1 MTSERLC
8 KDSILSAAIE
18 VADEFEKE
26 LYGSNKYDEIKK
38 WGKNTSIEF
47 PPTFSIRLYAHLIEF
62 IQRINDLP
70 IQNEMIKYYSQ
81 VLKNDVTELYTN
93 SLAVMD
99 YPFLVKM
106 MLRISTIARECI
118 SPCDIVDKEEEKE
131 ADSNAKEWVLVKAK
145 D

>member
-1 MTSERLC
+1 
-8 KDSILSAAIE
+8 
-18 VADEFEKE
+18 
-26 LYGSNKYDEIKK
+26 
-38 WGKNTSIEF
+38 
-47 PPTFSIRLYAHLIEF
+47 
-62 IQRINDLP
+62 
-70 IQNEMIKYYSQ
+70 MIKYYSQ

-99 YPFLVKM
+99 YSFLVKM

-118 SPCDIVDKEEEKE
+118 SPCDIVEKE